1 MRRAE
6 ESYPMSKLKIG
17 QGAWVIVCDGAK
29 ALVLEN
35 TGDEKFPNLK
45 TREVY
50 EQDDPKTHEQ
60 GTDAPGRAINSIDAR
75 RSAME
80 QTDWHAQAEK
90 AFLEKLVGRLNA
102 AVAAGE
108 AKRLIVVA
116 PPRAL
121 GVIRQAYSPM
131 LRQAIQA
138 EVDKDYVKMP
148 VHEIERHL
156 VN

>member
-1 MRRAE
+1 
-6 ESYPMSKLKIG
+6 MSRLKIR
-17 QGAWVIVCDGAK
+17 QGEWVVVCDGAK

-35 TGDEKFPNLK
+35 VGDEKFPNLK
-45 TREVY
+45 TKEVY
-50 EQDDPKTHEQ
+50 EQDDPKTHEL

-75 RSAME
+75 RSALE

-102 AVAAGE
+102 AVEAGE
-108 AKRLIVVA
+108 MKQLIMVA

-121 GVIRQAYSPM
+121 GVIRQAYSSS
-131 LRQAIQA
+131 LRGAVHA
-138 EVDKDYVKMP
+138 EVDKDLVKLP

-156 VN
+156 AG